1 MTYPRRKGCDLIG
14 YVGWAGRPGHAVS
27 ARTIAGSAWILDRH
41 APGLARLER
50 VRIVVDA
57 VPIAGAL
64 RTGLD
69 TLSTL
74 TPKVRFA

>member
-1 MTYPRRKGCDLIG
+1 
-14 YVGWAGRPGHAVS
+14 
-27 ARTIAGSAWILDRH
+27 
-41 APGLARLER
+41 LER

-74 TPKVRFA
+74 TPEVCFA

>member
-1 MTYPRRKGCDLIG
+1 M
-14 YVGWAGRPGHAVS
+14 
-27 ARTIAGSAWILDRH
+27 
-41 APGLARLER
+41 ER

-57 VPIAGAL
+57 VPGPIAGAL